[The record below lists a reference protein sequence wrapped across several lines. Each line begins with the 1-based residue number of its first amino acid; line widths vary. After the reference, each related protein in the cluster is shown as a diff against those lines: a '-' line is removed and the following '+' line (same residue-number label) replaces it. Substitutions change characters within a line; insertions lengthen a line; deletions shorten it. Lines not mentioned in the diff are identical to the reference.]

1 MRYCFNGIVE
11 LPLSDGEKIE
21 RFMSG
26 LNAPL
31 KRLMVTAPLGMGRNG
46 KWLGADEL
54 MSYAVLQAR
63 ALPNAA
69 AISHVGSAAGSSKKP
84 KVNGPSNG
92 AAKAGTSG
100 KVGNGQ
106 SGKKPKKASFRDDD
120 VKEWLRK
127 NNPCYHC
134 CKPNHASF
142 DCKSKDNS
150 EPAAAMPDAYKKA

>member
-69 AISHVGSAAGSSKKP
+69 AISHVGSAAGSVMP
-84 KVNGPSNG
+84 KTASAGG
-92 AAKAGTSG
+92 QEQQKTQGQRAKQWSCQG
-100 KVGNGQ
+100 
-106 SGKKPKKASFRDDD
+106 
-120 VKEWLRK
+120 W
-127 NNPCYHC
+127 
-134 CKPNHASF
+134 
-142 DCKSKDNS
+142 
-150 EPAAAMPDAYKKA
+150 YKWQGWQWPIREEAQKGFFS